1 MVVNFMES
9 IGILL
14 YGYDKNQA
22 KVLHNHLEQLM
33 DTEIQLISAS
43 GRENDVVESIISEEC
58 QGEFHEGIPKVLM
71 FLGFSDAAINQ
82 VLDGFST
89 FHDITLPIFCGL
101 TESNIKWPMKQLL
114 DHLIEE
120 QRYWAE
126 QKKK

>member
-1 MVVNFMES
+1 MES

-14 YGYDKNQA
+14 YGYDQNQA
-22 KVLHNHLEQLM
+22 KTLHKHLMQLM
-33 DTEIQLISAS
+33 DTEITLISAS
-43 GRENDVVESIISEEC
+43 GRENDIVESIISEED
-58 QGEFHEGIPKVLM
+58 QGDFQDCAPKVLM

-89 FHDITLPIFCGL
+89 FQDITRPIFCGL

-114 DHLIEE
+114 NHLVEE

>member
-1 MVVNFMES
+1 MES

-14 YGYDKNQA
+14 YGYDEKQA
-22 KVLHNHLEQLM
+22 KTLHKQLEQLM
-33 DTEIQLISAS
+33 DTEVALISGS
-43 GRENDVVESIISEEC
+43 GRENDVVESIISQES
-58 QGEFHEGIPKVLM
+58 QGDFKDGTPKVLI

-89 FHDITLPIFCGL
+89 FQDITRPIFCGL

-114 DHLIEE
+114 NHLIEE
-120 QRYWAE
+120 QQYWAE